1 MAQVQVVINQ
11 VGPLPITQTFTSEI
25 DMEAMLFVSGSVWSN
40 DANQMI
46 GIEVLLDGEALG
58 AAEIFSNGATTHRA
72 VVPQYIPI
80 NLTIGDHTIT
90 LQASTGETV
99 SDYNDFY
106 RVLVHL

>member
-25 DMEAMLFVSGSVWSN
+25 DMEAMLFSDV
-40 DANQMI
+40 NQMI